1 MRAEII
7 ETESLLQHRRQG
19 PSPRH
24 QEGRHYSHTKL
35 SNIAATLALTRSE
48 TVSAQ
53 LLGNNNYKSDVE
65 RWHGGVKGYQGL
77 EGEKKSPRLSSLLYT
92 RQRQQPADKGAFRDM
107 SRSQTQQL
115 FI

>member
-1 MRAEII
+1 MRAQII

-53 LLGNNNYKSDVE
+53 LLGNNNYNSDVE
-65 RWHGGVKGYQGL
+65 RWHGGGGDRL
-77 EGEKKSPRLSSLLYT
+77 PGPR
-92 RQRQQPADKGAFRDM
+92 RRAEV
-107 SRSQTQQL
+107 SQTFFPTISEAAATTNRQGC
-115 FI
+115 I